1 MEIVERQRGRE
12 EKSKSRDLS
21 NRILMTERQRTEHLH
36 RDRHQKDISNERW
49 GDREWRSYIS
59 EERQG
64 DRGRRSYIG
73 ISQKRERGREE
84 KRKSR
89 DLSNKSL
96 KTAGET
102 ESRHPTLGSLERE

>member
-1 MEIVERQRGRE
+1 
-12 EKSKSRDLS
+12 
-21 NRILMTERQRTEHLH
+21 MTERQRAEHLH

-89 DLSNKSL
+89 DLSDRSL
-96 KTAGET
+96 KTDWET
-102 ESRHPTLGSLERE
+102 ESRDLHRDLWKERERKRGKEKEQRSE